1 MNSALWFSQILL
13 AILFVYSGW
22 MKSTRSAQQLVAI
35 GQTGIE
41 HLPTLFIRFIGVSE
55 LIGVVG
61 LLVPWYTQIIPI
73 LTPIAALCLGLIM
86 LPAGVIHYRRHENQT
101 VLVNVAIL
109 LLCLF
114 VTYGRFTQLT

>member
-1 MNSALWFSQILL
+1 MNSALWFSQALL
-13 AILFVYSGW
+13 AILFAYSGW

-41 HLPTLFIRFIGVSE
+41 HIPTLLIRFIGVSE

-61 LLVPWYTQIIPI
+61 LLVPWYTQIMPI

-86 LPAGVIHYRRHENQT
+86 LPAGVIHYRRHEKQT

-114 VTYGRFTQLT
+114 VAYGRFTQLT

>member
-1 MNSALWFSQILL
+1 MNSALWFSQALL
-13 AILFVYSGW
+13 AILFAYSGW

-41 HLPTLFIRFIGVSE
+41 HIPTLLIRFIGVSE

-61 LLVPWYTQIIPI
+61 LLVPWYTQIIPV

-86 LPAGVIHYRRHENQT
+86 LPAGVIHYRRHEKQT
-101 VLVNVAIL
+101 VLVNIAIL

-114 VTYGRFTQLT
+114 VTYGRFRQLT